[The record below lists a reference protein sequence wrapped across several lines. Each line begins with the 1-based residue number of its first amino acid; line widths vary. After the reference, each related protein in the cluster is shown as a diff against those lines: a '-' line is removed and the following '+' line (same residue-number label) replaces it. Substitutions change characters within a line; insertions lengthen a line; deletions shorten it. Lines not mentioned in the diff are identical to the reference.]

1 MTEPNP
7 ALDSAPDLPAISDI
21 LLDTLQLQGLIEA
34 LDMLQELGGAKSA
47 PIWAV
52 VTSAVPLARKISR
65 DIERVM

>member
-1 MTEPNP
+1 MTAPNP
-7 ALDSAPDLPAISDI
+7 APEIAPGLPVLSDI
-21 LLDTLQLQGLIEA
+21 HLDTLQLQGLIEA
-34 LDMLQELGGAKSA
+34 LDVLQELGGAKSA

>member
-1 MTEPNP
+1 MTAPNP
-7 ALDSAPDLPAISDI
+7 APENAPQLPTLHDI
-21 LLDTLQLQGLIEA
+21 HTHTLQLQGLIEA
-34 LDMLQELGGAKSA
+34 LDVLQELGGAKSA

>member
-1 MTEPNP
+1 MTAPNP
-7 ALDSAPDLPAISDI
+7 APENAPQLPTLHDI
-21 LLDTLQLQGLIEA
+21 HTHTL
-34 LDMLQELGGAKSA
+34 ELGGAKSA